1 MLHGQ
6 TLSHEFL
13 KNRIV
18 FEIDYGSIRHAEDAG
33 SALAGLNSPVDAQPA
48 SAPTRLNLTIAGY
61 PSKQP
66 MNSRARRD
74 LGIGSFW
81 DNWGQIRPR
90 TPWDGTIRIS
100 FLLGIPVFSIFSRH
114 HFFDFELVD
123 PGWIPGRDTLRNSG
137 HPTRP
142 RAHVPVHL
150 ARPRHC
156 RTPLPAH
163 RGHVPGPRGGIRSGP
178 LDWPQPATSL
188 HPGPA
193 IRRTHG
199 EPFRQTRSHPPL
211 RGCPLAHPSPERLP
225 LPSAM
230 SRRRIALPHRTPRI
244 PNGGKRSRGRVPAG
258 ASGEPVQQIESAG
271 GMNLFRPTGS

>member
-1 MLHGQ
+1 M
-6 TLSHEFL
+6 
-13 KNRIV
+13 
-18 FEIDYGSIRHAEDAG
+18 RHT
-33 SALAGLNSPVDAQPA
+33 S
-48 SAPTRLNLTIAGY
+48 TRRTWGIACR
-61 PSKQP
+61 PP
-66 MNSRARRD
+66 IEPRAKRD
-74 LGIGSFW
+74 IGIGIFW
-81 DNWGQIRPR
+81 DNWGEIRPW

-142 RAHVPVHL
+142 WARVPVHL
-150 ARPRHC
+150 TRPRRR

-163 RGHVPGPRGGIRSGP
+163 RRQVPGARGGIRSGP
-178 LDWPQPATSL
+178 LHWPQPAASR

-193 IRRTHG
+193 IRRPHG

-211 RGCPLAHPSPERLP
+211 RGCPLAQPSPERLP

-230 SRRRIALPHRTPRI
+230 SHRRIALPHRTPRI
-244 PNGGKRSRGRVPAG
+244 PNGDPRARGRVPAG
-258 ASGEPVQQIESAG
+258 ASLSVPVRRTGAANRIRRGVESVSLHRQLKFLTRMIRQRSITAFG
-271 GMNLFRPTGS
+271 RLRFG